1 MSPPDWLFLTIGQFY
16 ARIETERNVSLC
28 GGDRMATI
36 KDVARIT
43 GLSLAT
49 ISKYLN
55 GGHVLDANRTTI
67 EQAIADL
74 GYSVNKMARGLKTSR
89 SMTVGVLIPDLEN
102 VFITSIISN
111 FENILHHAGYST
123 IICDYKHD
131 AGLEQAKLDFL
142 ASRQIDGLVMMPLSG
157 CRDSIQQLQN
167 RKIPVVLIDR
177 PVAGIDCDAV
187 LVRNEQASF
196 AAVSTLIQ
204 AGHRR
209 IGVICGPP
217 GVYTA
222 DERLRGYT
230 RALTEHG
237 LVVDP
242 RLIRHGHYD
251 TDSGYQLTS
260 ELMQAEP
267 QPELGPETRPTALF
281 VTNHEMTLGAVLALH
296 AMRIKIP
303 DQLSIV
309 GFDNQMLATVHQPIL
324 ATVVQPLRLIGEY
337 AARLMLDRMGGDLSG
352 FPVVYQLET
361 TWLPGASIAQV
372 GE

>member
-1 MSPPDWLFLTIGQFY
+1 
-16 ARIETERNVSLC
+16 
-28 GGDRMATI
+28 MATI

-55 GGHVLDANRTTI
+55 GGHVLDVNRTAI
-67 EQAIADL
+67 EAAIAEL
-74 GYSVNKMARGLKTSR
+74 GFSVNKMARGLKTSR

-142 ASRQIDGLVMMPLSG
+142 AGRQIDGLVMMPLSG
-157 CRDSIQQLQN
+157 CSDSIRQLQD

-177 PVAGIDCDAV
+177 PVAGLACDAV

-196 AAVSTLIQ
+196 EAVSTLIQ

-222 DERLRGYT
+222 DERLRGCL
-230 RALTEHG
+230 RALSEHD
-237 LVVDP
+237 LAVDL

-251 TDSGYQLTS
+251 TDSGYQLTV
-260 ELMQAEP
+260 ELMQSD
-267 QPELGPETRPTALF
+267 LHPTALY

-296 AMRIKIP
+296 ALRIDIP
-303 DQLSIV
+303 GQLSIV

-324 ATVVQPLRLIGEY
+324 TTVVQPLRLIGEH
-337 AARLMLDRMGGDLSG
+337 AARLMLDRMSGDLTG
-352 FPVVYQLET
+352 FPVVDQLDT
-361 TWLPGASIAQV
+361 TWLPGASIAPPV
-372 GE
+372 S